1 VTVPTGRRHER
12 ALRPA
17 RASNFASTAVMSWEV
32 SSVWMIPGAL
42 STTAGSFTLY
52 QDLTAGFGN
61 SDRQSVS

>member
-1 VTVPTGRRHER
+1 
-12 ALRPA
+12 
-17 RASNFASTAVMSWEV
+17 MSWEV